1 MSASVKH
8 LSTAFL
14 YGSLVWAGLWA
25 SPVLAGGTYKPF
37 IAAAP
42 AGTAMDE
49 AVKNVKAKLNKGNF
63 EIVGEDSPY
72 GNGAVR
78 LIGVTNS
85 DLKRAASRH
94 ATGGFGA
101 VMRVAVTN
109 NKGVIEVSYTN
120 PSYLGIAYNIGDL
133 SSVDKAL
140 SAALG
145 GGESFGSKGLSQQ
158 KLAKYHYM
166 ATMPEFKD
174 AKKVASFP
182 SHAAAV
188 AAIEKA
194 MKQSDSD
201 MRAIWQVKVSS
212 DQTLFGVRLDG
223 GPWRGQIQ
231 GIMDKIDIATPKS
244 SAALPWE
251 ILVSGKDVYYLPGK
265 YRIAL
270 MFPDLT
276 MQQFLKIST
285 VPDMM
290 ERSAE
295 ELVALAGMQDSKEA
309 RVLWRFL
316 IDPAWYRRAYQ
327 SYSCLSKRETP
338 VMPPTT
344 DDADDGEIV
353 DIFVEEAE
361 EVLQSIDRN
370 LAVWR
375 QRPTDSNAL
384 AGIRRV
390 LPYVEGERPDGQG
403 TGPGRARMEGG
414 AHAQP
419 GDRRGRTG
427 DGPHG
432 AVGRRQSRR

>member
-1 MSASVKH
+1 MNENLGMNASVKH
-8 LSTAFL
+8 LSIALL

-42 AGTAMDE
+42 AGATMNE
-49 AVKNVKAKLNKGNF
+49 AVKNVKDKLKKGGF

-85 DLKRAASRH
+85 DLKRAASQH
-94 ATGGFGA
+94 GTGGFGA
-101 VMRVAVTN
+101 VMRVAVTSN
-109 NKGVIEVSYTN
+109 NGAMEVSYTN
-120 PSYLGIAYNIGDL
+120 PSYIGVAYNIGDL
-133 SSVDKAL
+133 SRVEQAL

-145 GGESFGSKGLSQQ
+145 GGEAFGSKGLSQQ
-158 KLAKYHYM
+158 KLARYHYM
-166 ATMPEFKD
+166 ATMPGFKD

-188 AAIEKA
+188 SAIEKA

-231 GIMDKIDIATPKS
+231 GIMDKIDISTPKS

-251 ILVSGKDVYYLPGK
+251 ILVSGNDVYYLPGK

-276 MQQFLKIST
+276 MQQFLKISN

-290 ERSAE
+290 DRSAE
-295 ELVALAGMQDSKEA
+295 ELVALAGIKA
-309 RVLWRFL
+309 
-316 IDPAWYRRAYQ
+316 PK
-327 SYSCLSKRETP
+327 KR
-338 VMPPTT
+338 
-344 DDADDGEIV
+344 
-353 DIFVEEAE
+353 
-361 EVLQSIDRN
+361 
-370 LAVWR
+370 
-375 QRPTDSNAL
+375 
-384 AGIRRV
+384 
-390 LPYVEGERPDGQG
+390 
-403 TGPGRARMEGG
+403 G
-414 AHAQP
+414 AF
-419 GDRRGRTG
+419 GDF
-427 DGPHG
+427 
-432 AVGRRQSRR
+432 